1 MILSLFFLYFL
12 NFSRQQKFVISG
24 HIDIK
29 DIIWPGNALKPPEG
43 IPEKR
48 FIRVSFLEEDP
59 YIMLDPPSACSSNKG
74 SDGDEPYELARAGSF
89 GLE

>member
-1 MILSLFFLYFL
+1 MEFKHPVWAK
-12 NFSRQQKFVISG
+12 QDEQEFVISG

-74 SDGDEPYELARAGSF
+74 SDGDEPFEVAQAGF
-89 GLE
+89 F

>member
-1 MILSLFFLYFL
+1 M
-12 NFSRQQKFVISG
+12 VISG

-74 SDGDEPYELARAGSF
+74 SDRDEPLHEPGSF
-89 GLE
+89 DPKARELFGQLSMRGGGEKRFI